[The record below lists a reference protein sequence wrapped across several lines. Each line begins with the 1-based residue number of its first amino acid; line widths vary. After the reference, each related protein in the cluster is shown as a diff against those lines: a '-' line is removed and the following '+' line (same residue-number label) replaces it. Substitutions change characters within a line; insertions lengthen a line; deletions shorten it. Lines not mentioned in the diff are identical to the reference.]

1 MLKIKIN
8 KGGIPLKGKINISG
22 AKNAALPLMVA
33 SLLTDEPI
41 ALDNAPALADVRTM
55 SNLLGILGVSVDC
68 SGSSMKLTAKDIC
81 STTAAYDL
89 VKKMRAS
96 VLVLGPLLARA
107 GQAKVSL
114 PGGCAIG
121 VRPINLH
128 IRGLQTLG
136 AEIDL
141 QDGYITAKAPNG
153 LKGGAI
159 NFDVPTVTGTENIMM
174 AAVLAKGITTIVNA
188 ACEPEVVDLA
198 KCLNSMGARIHGQGT
213 QKITIEGVDKLHG
226 TKHKIIYDRI
236 ETGTYAIAAAIT
248 RGEIELIGEGLGAL
262 MLGTADVFEQAGI
275 SIKKTE
281 LGLMVSADK
290 LYPVSVSTEPFPGFP
305 TDLQAQIMALM
316 CVTKGTSVVT
326 ENIWENRF
334 LHVPE
339 LCRMGADITLKGTKA
354 VIKGVR
360 KLQGAP
366 VMATDL
372 RASFGLVLAGLAAD
386 GTTVIDRTYHLVR
399 GYENA
404 VGKLQA
410 CGADIEEFLSN
421 KSPYEEKLQ
430 RSFA

>member
-1 MLKIKIN
+1 MFDSSEELNLLKIRIN

-33 SLLTDEPI
+33 SLLTDEPVT
-41 ALDNAPALADVRTM
+41 LDNVPALADVRTM
-55 SNLLGILGVSVDC
+55 SNLLGILGVNVDC

-81 STTAAYDL
+81 STTAPYDL

-107 GQAKVSL
+107 KQAKVSL

-128 IRGLQTLG
+128 IQGLQTLG

-141 QDGYITAKAPNG
+141 QDGYIAAKAPNG
-153 LKGGAI
+153 LKGGTV
-159 NFDVPTVTGTENIMM
+159 NFNVPTVTGTENIMM
-174 AAVLAKGITTIVNA
+174 AAVLAKGTTTVINA

-198 KCLNSMGARIHGQGT
+198 KCLNSMGAKIRGHGT
-213 QKITIEGVDKLHG
+213 KKITIEGVDTLHG
-226 TKHKIIYDRI
+226 AKHKIIYDRI
-236 ETGTYAIAAAIT
+236 EAGTYAIAAAIT
-248 RGEIELIGEGLGAL
+248 RGEIELVGEGLGAL
-262 MLGTADVFEQAGI
+262 MSGAADVFEQAGI
-275 SIKKTE
+275 SVEGTKQ
-281 LGLMVSADK
+281 GLMVNADK
-290 LYPVSVSTEPFPGFP
+290 LCPINVSTEPFPGFP

-316 CVTKGTSVVT
+316 CITEGASVIT

-339 LCRMGADITLKGTKA
+339 LCRMGADITLKGAKA
-354 VIKGVR
+354 GIKGVK

-372 RASFGLVLAGLAAD
+372 RASFGLVLAGLAA
-386 GTTVIDRTYHLVR
+386 GGVTVIGRTYHLVR

-410 CGADIEEFLSN
+410 CGADIEEINF
-421 KSPYEEKLQ
+421 
-430 RSFA
+430 